1 MHDTTRFQQCLGKGN
16 NYPNYLAF
24 FQQEI
29 DAKGVGEVL
38 REYLFA
44 GDERAESMLCR
55 LFGGKYYYILVLPCP
70 ATCHMSQALILML
83 SRLDPSTHPP
93 RIRT

>member
-1 MHDTTRFQQCLGKGN
+1 MPADRDVIQSLHDTTRFQECLGKGN
-16 NYPNYLAF
+16 NYPNYLSF

-55 LFGGKYYYILVLPCP
+55 LFGGKYCYVLPCP
-70 ATCHMSQALILML
+70 AIRHMCQTLTIDA
-83 SRLDPSTHPP
+83 R
-93 RIRT
+93 